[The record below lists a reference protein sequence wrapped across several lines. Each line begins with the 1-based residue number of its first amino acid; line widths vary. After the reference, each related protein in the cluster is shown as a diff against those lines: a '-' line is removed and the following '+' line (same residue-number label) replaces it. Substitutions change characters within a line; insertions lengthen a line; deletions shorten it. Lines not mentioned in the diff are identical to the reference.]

1 MFRKVDTANKRPVH
15 VLFPQKCNH
24 KFSTCLELWC
34 RLLSWNCGCY
44 IFRCGEL
51 QSIHHLPKPINL
63 FSINRKLVTLLPME
77 ELDQLTRRC
86 LHLFRLCSN
95 TKNCFIWIGDV
106 IFFASDHTTRFK
118 ASCKKA
124 LQSKKAQTNAK
135 TWHCKIVALSAYQ
148 VQMKGHKKIQ
158 SSASLEYFRW
168 SHGLQ
173 QLTTSRWLQSTESV
187 FALFIRKNK
196 MI

>member
-15 VLFPQKCNH
+15 VLFPQKLNQN
-24 KFSTCLELWC
+24 FNTCLELRC

-51 QSIHHLPKPINL
+51 QSIHHLPKQINL
-63 FSINRKLVTLLPME
+63 FSINRKLITLVPME

-106 IFFASDHTTRFK
+106 IFLHLIIPHAFRLPVKKLCRARRRRQMQRRDTVKLLPYLLIKYKWK
-118 ASCKKA
+118 A
-124 LQSKKAQTNAK
+124 
-135 TWHCKIVALSAYQ
+135 I
-148 VQMKGHKKIQ
+148 KKIQ
-158 SSASLEYFRW
+158 SSAPLEYFTW
-168 SHGLQ
+168 FI
-173 QLTTSRWLQSTESV
+173 TIDYFKMTSKYWICVCTLY
-187 FALFIRKNK
+187 K
-196 MI
+196 

>member
-15 VLFPQKCNH
+15 VLFPQKLNQN
-24 KFSTCLELWC
+24 FNTCLELRC

-51 QSIHHLPKPINL
+51 QSIHHLPKQINL
-63 FSINRKLVTLLPME
+63 FSINRKLITLVPME

-106 IFFASDHTTRFK
+106 IFLHLIIPHAFRLPVKKLRRARRRRQMQTRDTVKLLPYLLIKYKWK
-118 ASCKKA
+118 A
-124 LQSKKAQTNAK
+124 
-135 TWHCKIVALSAYQ
+135 I
-148 VQMKGHKKIQ
+148 KKIQ
-158 SSASLEYFRW
+158 SSAPLEYFTW
-168 SHGLQ
+168 FI
-173 QLTTSRWLQSTESV
+173 TIDYFKMTSKYWICVCTLYT
-187 FALFIRKNK
+187 
-196 MI
+196 